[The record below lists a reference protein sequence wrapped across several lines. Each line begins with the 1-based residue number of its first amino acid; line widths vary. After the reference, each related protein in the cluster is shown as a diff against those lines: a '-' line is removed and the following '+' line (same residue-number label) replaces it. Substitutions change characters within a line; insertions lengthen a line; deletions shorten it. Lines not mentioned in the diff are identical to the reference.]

1 MGNSASETSAGKA
14 RDMAKLFPRRPE
26 RIVVAVVLLA
36 WVLLALS
43 SPWQTI
49 ADNAS
54 RSVSW
59 VLLTWGWLLWIA
71 VGASLLVPSP
81 MSLTIIRIVVPLSV
95 VVSIVASHPPAVFC
109 SVVALIVCASPVFV
123 DAMVQGGAY
132 GDETR
137 FALRTPLPYVVPAV
151 IAWVIYTASL
161 VGGSLLLAAQQFVV
175 GAVLVAIGVFLSRSI
190 PQRLHRLAR
199 RWLVLVP
206 VGIMVHDHLVLH
218 ETIMAPSA
226 KIMSVARTSDV
237 GEAADLTG
245 GTFGDRL
252 TITLTEA
259 DKVVM
264 SAITAKTLGTTEALH
279 VKMFCIA
286 PRRLTAALSA
296 ITQ

>member
-1 MGNSASETSAGKA
+1 MSKHP
-14 RDMAKLFPRRPE
+14 LLRPE
-26 RIVVAVVLLA
+26 RIVVSVVLAA
-36 WVLLALS
+36 WVVLALS

-49 ADNAS
+49 ADDAS

-59 VLLTWGWLLWIA
+59 VLLTWSWLLWTA

-81 MSLTIIRIVVPLSV
+81 MSLTIVRIVVPLSV
-95 VVSIVASHPPAVFC
+95 VVSVVASQPLAIFC

-123 DAMVQGGAY
+123 DSMVQGGAY

-151 IAWVIYTASL
+151 IAWLLFTTAII
-161 VGGSLLLAAQQFVV
+161 GGSLFLAAREYVV
-175 GAVLVAIGVFLSRSI
+175 GAILVAIGILLSRTI

-199 RWLVLVP
+199 RWLVIVP
-206 VGIMVHDHLVLH
+206 VGIVVHDHLVLH
-218 ETIMAPSA
+218 ETIMAHTEKILSA
-226 KIMSVARTSDV
+226 ARASNV

-245 GTFGDRL
+245 GVIGDRL
-252 TITLTEA
+252 TIALTEA
-259 DKVVM
+259 DKVVL

-286 PRRLTAALSA
+286 PRRLDAALLA

>member
-1 MGNSASETSAGKA
+1 MTGTSAGKA
-14 RDMAKLFPRRPE
+14 RDMVKLIPLRPE
-26 RIVVAVVLLA
+26 RIAVSVVLLA
-36 WVLLALS
+36 WVVLALS
-43 SPWQTI
+43 APWQTI
-49 ADNAS
+49 ADDAS

-59 VLLTWGWLLWIA
+59 VLLIWGWLLWTA

-81 MSLTIIRIVVPLSV
+81 MSLTIVRIVVPLSV
-95 VVSIVASHPPAVFC
+95 VISIVASQPIAVFC
-109 SVVALIVCASPVFV
+109 SVVTLIVCASPVFV

-137 FALRTPLPYVVPAV
+137 FALRTPLPYVVPAI
-151 IAWVIYTASL
+151 IAWAIYTTSL
-161 VGGSLLLAAQQFVV
+161 VGGSLLLAARQYVI
-175 GAVLVAIGVFLSRSI
+175 GAILIALGLFLSRTI
-190 PQRLHRLAR
+190 PKKLHRLAR

-206 VGIMVHDHLVLH
+206 VGVVVHDHLVLH

-226 KIMSVARTSDV
+226 KIMSVVRTAEV

-245 GTFGDRL
+245 GTIGDRI

>member
-1 MGNSASETSAGKA
+1 
-14 RDMAKLFPRRPE
+14 
-26 RIVVAVVLLA
+26 
-36 WVLLALS
+36 
-43 SPWQTI
+43 
-49 ADNAS
+49 
-54 RSVSW
+54 
-59 VLLTWGWLLWIA
+59 
-71 VGASLLVPSP
+71 
-81 MSLTIIRIVVPLSV
+81 V
-95 VVSIVASHPPAVFC
+95 VVSIAASQPLAIFC

-132 GDETR
+132 GDESR

-151 IAWVIYTASL
+151 IAWLLYTAAL
-161 VGGSLLLAAQQFVV
+161 IGGSLLLAAQQYIV
-175 GAVLVAIGVFLSRSI
+175 GAVLVAIGILLSRTI

-206 VGIMVHDHLVLH
+206 VGIVVHDHLVLH

-226 KIMSVARTSDV
+226 KILSVARTSDV

-245 GTFGDRL
+245 GVFGERI
-252 TITLTEA
+252 TIALTEA
-259 DKVVM
+259 DKVIL
-264 SAITAKTLGTTEALH
+264 SKITAKALGTTEALH

>member
-1 MGNSASETSAGKA
+1 MSETSAGKA
-14 RDMAKLFPRRPE
+14 RDMSKHPLLRPE
-26 RIVVAVVLLA
+26 RIVVSVVIIA
-36 WVLLALS
+36 WVTIAIA

-49 ADNAS
+49 ADDAS

-59 VLLTWGWLLWIA
+59 VLLIWGWLLWTS

-81 MSLTIIRIVVPLSV
+81 MSLTIVRIIVPLSV
-95 VVSIVASHPPAVFC
+95 VVSIAASQPLAIFC

-132 GDETR
+132 GDESR
-137 FALRTPLPYVVPAV
+137 FALRTPLPYVVPAI
-151 IAWVIYTASL
+151 IAWLLYTAAL
-161 VGGSLLLAAQQFVV
+161 IGGSLLLAAQQYIV
-175 GAVLVAIGVFLSRSI
+175 GAVLVTIGILLSRTI

-206 VGIMVHDHLVLH
+206 VGIVVHDHLVLH

-226 KIMSVARTSDV
+226 KILSVARTSDV

-245 GTFGDRL
+245 GVFGERI
-252 TITLTEA
+252 TIALTEA
-259 DKVVM
+259 DKVIL
-264 SAITAKTLGTTEALH
+264 SKITAKALGTTEALH

>member
-1 MGNSASETSAGKA
+1 MSEHPWFQPQ
-14 RDMAKLFPRRPE
+14 R
-26 RIVVAVVLLA
+26 VLLSVA
-36 WVLLALS
+36 MVTWVVLALS

-49 ADNAS
+49 ADDAS
-54 RSVSW
+54 RSVCW
-59 VLLTWGWLLWIA
+59 VLLTWGWLLWTS

-81 MSLTIIRIVVPLSV
+81 TSLTIVRIVVPLSV
-95 VVSIVASHPPAVFC
+95 VVSVVAGQPLAVFC
-109 SVVALIVCASPVFV
+109 SVVALIVCASPMFV
-123 DAMVQGGAY
+123 DVMVQGGAY
-132 GDETR
+132 GDEKR

-151 IAWVIYTASL
+151 IAWLLYTASL
-161 VGGSLLLAAQQFVV
+161 IGGSLLLASRQYIF
-175 GAVLVAIGVFLSRSI
+175 GAVLVGIGILLSRTI

-206 VGIMVHDHLVLH
+206 VGIVVHDHLVLH

-226 KIMSVARTSDV
+226 KILSVARTSDV

-245 GTFGDRL
+245 GVFGERI
-252 TITLTEA
+252 TIALTEA
-259 DKVVM
+259 DKVIL
-264 SAITAKTLGTTEALH
+264 SKITAKALGTTEALH

>member
-1 MGNSASETSAGKA
+1 MSETSAGKA
-14 RDMAKLFPRRPE
+14 REMSKHPVFRPE
-26 RIVVAVVLLA
+26 RIVVSVVLAA
-36 WVLLALS
+36 WVVLALS

-49 ADNAS
+49 ADDAS

-59 VLLTWGWLLWIA
+59 VLLTWSWLLWTA

-81 MSLTIIRIVVPLSV
+81 MSLTIVRIVVPLSV
-95 VVSIVASHPPAVFC
+95 VVSVVASQPLAIFC

-123 DAMVQGGAY
+123 DSMVQGGAY

-151 IAWVIYTASL
+151 IAWLLFTTAII
-161 VGGSLLLAAQQFVV
+161 GGSLFLAAREYVV
-175 GAVLVAIGVFLSRSI
+175 GAILVAIGIFLSRTI

-199 RWLVLVP
+199 RWLVIVP
-206 VGIMVHDHLVLH
+206 VGIVVHDHLVLH
-218 ETIMAPSA
+218 ETIMAHTEKILSA
-226 KIMSVARTSDV
+226 ARASNV

-245 GTFGDRL
+245 GVIGDRL
-252 TITLTEA
+252 TIALTEA
-259 DKVVM
+259 DKVVL

-286 PRRLTAALSA
+286 PRRLDAALSA

>member
-1 MGNSASETSAGKA
+1 MT
-14 RDMAKLFPRRPE
+14 
-26 RIVVAVVLLA
+26 
-36 WVLLALS
+36 LALS

-49 ADNAS
+49 ADDAS
-54 RSVSW
+54 RLVAW
-59 VLLTWGWLLWIA
+59 VVIAWGWLLWTS

-81 MSLTIIRIVVPLSV
+81 MSLTIVRIVVPLSV
-95 VVSIVASHPPAVFC
+95 VVSVVASQPLAIFC
-109 SVVALIVCASPVFV
+109 SVVALIVCATPIFV

-137 FALRTPLPYVVPAV
+137 FALRTPLPYVVPAI
-151 IAWVIYTASL
+151 IAWMLYSTSL
-161 VGGSLLLAAQQFVV
+161 IGGSLLLATRQYIF
-175 GAVLVAIGVFLSRSI
+175 GAVLVAIGILLSRTI

-206 VGIMVHDHLVLH
+206 VGIVVHDHLVLH
-218 ETIMAPSA
+218 ETIMAPSG
-226 KIMSVARTSDV
+226 KILSVTRTSHV

-245 GTFGDRL
+245 GVFGDRI
-252 TITLTEA
+252 TIALTEA

>member
-1 MGNSASETSAGKA
+1 MSETSAGKA
-14 RDMAKLFPRRPE
+14 REMSKHPLLRPE
-26 RIVVAVVLLA
+26 RIVVSVVLAA
-36 WVLLALS
+36 WVVLALS

-49 ADNAS
+49 ADDAS

-59 VLLTWGWLLWIA
+59 VLLTWSWLLWTA

-81 MSLTIIRIVVPLSV
+81 MSLTIVRIVVPLSV
-95 VVSIVASHPPAVFC
+95 VVSVVASQPLAIFC

-123 DAMVQGGAY
+123 DSMVQGGAY

-151 IAWVIYTASL
+151 IAWLLFSTAII
-161 VGGSLLLAAQQFVV
+161 GGSLFLAAREYVV
-175 GAVLVAIGVFLSRSI
+175 GAILVAIGILLSRTI
-190 PQRLHRLAR
+190 PQRLHRLAH
-199 RWLVLVP
+199 RWLVIVP
-206 VGIMVHDHLVLH
+206 VGIVVHDHLVLH
-218 ETIMAPSA
+218 ETIMAHTEKILSA
-226 KIMSVARTSDV
+226 ARASDV

-245 GTFGDRL
+245 GVIGDRL
-252 TITLTEA
+252 TIALTEA
-259 DKVVM
+259 DKVVL

-286 PRRLTAALSA
+286 PRRLDAALLA

>member
-1 MGNSASETSAGKA
+1 MSETSAGKA
-14 RDMAKLFPRRPE
+14 RDMSKHPLLRPE
-26 RIVVAVVLLA
+26 RIVVSVVIAA
-36 WVLLALS
+36 WVTIAIA

-49 ADNAS
+49 ADDAS

-59 VLLTWGWLLWIA
+59 VLLTWGWLLWTSVA
-71 VGASLLVPSP
+71 ASLLVPSP
-81 MSLTIIRIVVPLSV
+81 TSLTIVRIVVPLSV
-95 VVSIVASHPPAVFC
+95 VVSIAASQPLAIFC

-132 GDETR
+132 GDESR

-151 IAWVIYTASL
+151 IAWLLYTAAL
-161 VGGSLLLAAQQFVV
+161 IGGSLLLAAQQYIV
-175 GAVLVAIGVFLSRSI
+175 GAVLVTIGILLSRTI

-206 VGIMVHDHLVLH
+206 VGIVVHDHLVLH

-226 KIMSVARTSDV
+226 KILSVARTSDV

-245 GTFGDRL
+245 GVFGERI
-252 TITLTEA
+252 TIALTEA
-259 DKVVM
+259 DKVIL
-264 SAITAKTLGTTEALH
+264 SKITAKALGTTEALH

>member
-1 MGNSASETSAGKA
+1 MSETSAGKA
-14 RDMAKLFPRRPE
+14 RDMSKHPLLRPE
-26 RIVVAVVLLA
+26 RIVVSVVIAA
-36 WVLLALS
+36 WVTIAIA

-49 ADNAS
+49 ADDAS

-59 VLLTWGWLLWIA
+59 VLLIWGWLLWTSVA
-71 VGASLLVPSP
+71 ASLLVPSP
-81 MSLTIIRIVVPLSV
+81 TSLTIVRIIVPLSV
-95 VVSIVASHPPAVFC
+95 VVSIAGSQPLAIFC
-109 SVVALIVCASPVFV
+109 SVVALIVCSSPVFV

-132 GDETR
+132 GDESR

-151 IAWVIYTASL
+151 IAWFLYTAAL
-161 VGGSLLLAAQQFVV
+161 IGGSLLLAAQQYIV
-175 GAVLVAIGVFLSRSI
+175 GAVLVTIGILLSRTI

-206 VGIMVHDHLVLH
+206 VGIVVHDHLVLH

-226 KIMSVARTSDV
+226 KILSVARTSDV

-245 GTFGDRL
+245 GVFGERI
-252 TITLTEA
+252 TIALTEA
-259 DKVVM
+259 DKVIL
-264 SAITAKTLGTTEALH
+264 SKITAKALGTTEALH

>member
-1 MGNSASETSAGKA
+1 MGNSASETPAGKA

-95 VVSIVASHPPAVFC
+95 VVSVVASQPLAVFC

-206 VGIMVHDHLVLH
+206 VGIVVHDHLVLH

-264 SAITAKTLGTTEALH
+264 SAITAKTLGTTKALH

>member
-1 MGNSASETSAGKA
+1 MAQHPLLQPQRVLNSVA
-14 RDMAKLFPRRPE
+14 MA
-26 RIVVAVVLLA
+26 A
-36 WVLLALS
+36 WVALALS

-49 ADNAS
+49 ADDAS
-54 RSVSW
+54 RSVAW
-59 VLLTWGWLLWIA
+59 VVLTWGWFLWTG

-81 MSLTIIRIVVPLSV
+81 ISLTIMRTVVPLSV
-95 VVSIVASHPPAVFC
+95 VVSVVASQPLAVFC
-109 SVVALIVCASPVFV
+109 SVVALIVCMSPVFV

-151 IAWVIYTASL
+151 VAWLLYTAAL
-161 VGGSLLLAAQQFVV
+161 IGGSLFLAARQYIF
-175 GAVLVAIGVFLSRSI
+175 GAVLVAIGILLSRTI
-190 PQRLHRLAR
+190 PRRLHRLAR

-206 VGIMVHDHLVLH
+206 VGIVVHDHLVLH
-218 ETIMAPSA
+218 ETIMAHSG
-226 KIMSVARTSDV
+226 KILSVTRTSDV

-245 GTFGDRL
+245 GVVGDRI
-252 TITLTEA
+252 TIALTEA
-259 DKVVM
+259 DKVVL
-264 SAITAKTLGTTEALH
+264 SAITAKALGTTEALH

>member
-1 MGNSASETSAGKA
+1 MAQHPLLQPQRVLNSVA
-14 RDMAKLFPRRPE
+14 MA
-26 RIVVAVVLLA
+26 A
-36 WVLLALS
+36 WVALALS

-49 ADNAS
+49 ADDAS
-54 RSVSW
+54 RSVAW
-59 VLLTWGWLLWIA
+59 VVLTWGWFLWTG

-81 MSLTIIRIVVPLSV
+81 ISLTIMRTVVPLSV
-95 VVSIVASHPPAVFC
+95 VVSVVASQPLAVFC
-109 SVVALIVCASPVFV
+109 SVVALIVCTSPVFV

-151 IAWVIYTASL
+151 VAWLLYTAAL
-161 VGGSLLLAAQQFVV
+161 IGGSLFLAARQYIF
-175 GAVLVAIGVFLSRSI
+175 GAVLVAIGIILSRTI
-190 PQRLHRLAR
+190 PRRLHRLAR

-206 VGIMVHDHLVLH
+206 VGIVVHDHLVLH
-218 ETIMAPSA
+218 ETIMAHSG
-226 KIMSVARTSDV
+226 KILSVTRTSDV

-245 GTFGDRL
+245 GVVGDRI
-252 TITLTEA
+252 TIALTEA
-259 DKVVM
+259 DKVVL
-264 SAITAKTLGTTEALH
+264 SAITAKALGTTEALH

>member
-1 MGNSASETSAGKA
+1 MSEHP
-14 RDMAKLFPRRPE
+14 LLRPE
-26 RIVVAVVLLA
+26 RIVVSVVIVA
-36 WVLLALS
+36 WVVLALS

-49 ADNAS
+49 ADDAS
-54 RSVSW
+54 RSVCW
-59 VLLTWGWLLWIA
+59 VLLTWSWLLWTS

-81 MSLTIIRIVVPLSV
+81 TSLTIVRIVVPLSV
-95 VVSIVASHPPAVFC
+95 VISVVAGQPLAVFC
-109 SVVALIVCASPVFV
+109 SVVALIVCASPMFV
-123 DAMVQGGAY
+123 DVMVQGGAY
-132 GDETR
+132 GDEKR

-151 IAWVIYTASL
+151 IAWLLYTASL
-161 VGGSLLLAAQQFVV
+161 IGGSLLFASRQYIV
-175 GAVLVAIGVFLSRSI
+175 GAVFVAIGILLSRTI

-206 VGIMVHDHLVLH
+206 VGIVVHDHLVLH

-226 KIMSVARTSDV
+226 KILSVDRTSDI

-245 GTFGDRL
+245 GVFGDRI
-252 TITLTEA
+252 TIELTEA
-259 DKVVM
+259 DKVIL
-264 SAITAKTLGTTEALH
+264 SKITAKALGTTEALH

>member
-1 MGNSASETSAGKA
+1 
-14 RDMAKLFPRRPE
+14 MAQHPQLRQE
-26 RIVVAVVLLA
+26 RIVVSVVLLA
-36 WVLLALS
+36 WVALALS

-49 ADNAS
+49 ADDVS
-54 RSVSW
+54 RSVAW
-59 VLLTWGWLLWIA
+59 VVLSWGWFLWTG

-81 MSLTIIRIVVPLSV
+81 MSLTIVRIAVPLSV
-95 VVSIVASHPPAVFC
+95 VVSVIASQPLAVFC

-151 IAWVIYTASL
+151 VAWLLYTAAL
-161 VGGSLLLAAQQFVV
+161 IGGSLFLAARQYIF
-175 GAVLVAIGVFLSRSI
+175 GAVLVAIGILLSRTI
-190 PQRLHRLAR
+190 PRRLHRLAR

-206 VGIMVHDHLVLH
+206 VGIVIHDHLVLH

-226 KIMSVARTSDV
+226 KIMSVVRTSDV

-279 VKMFCIA
+279 VKMFCVA

-296 ITQ
+296 ITL

>member
-1 MGNSASETSAGKA
+1 
-14 RDMAKLFPRRPE
+14 MAQHPQLRPE
-26 RIVVAVVLLA
+26 RIVVSVVLLA
-36 WVLLALS
+36 WVALALS

-49 ADNAS
+49 ADDAS
-54 RSVSW
+54 RSVAW
-59 VLLTWGWLLWIA
+59 VVLAWGWFLWTG

-81 MSLTIIRIVVPLSV
+81 MSLTIVRIVVPLSV
-95 VVSIVASHPPAVFC
+95 VVSVLASQPLAVFC

-151 IAWVIYTASL
+151 VAWLLYTAAL
-161 VGGSLLLAAQQFVV
+161 IGGSLLLAAHQYIV
-175 GAVLVAIGVFLSRSI
+175 GAVLVAIGILLSRTI
-190 PQRLHRLAR
+190 PRRLHRLAR

-206 VGIMVHDHLVLH
+206 VGIVVHDHLVLH
-218 ETIMAPSA
+218 ETIMAHTG
-226 KIMSVARTSDV
+226 KILSVTRTSDV

-245 GTFGDRL
+245 GVVGDRI
-252 TITLTEA
+252 TIALTEA
-259 DKVVM
+259 DKVVL
-264 SAITAKTLGTTEALH
+264 SAITAKALGTTEALH

-286 PRRLTAALSA
+286 PRRLNAALSA

>member
-1 MGNSASETSAGKA
+1 
-14 RDMAKLFPRRPE
+14 MA
-26 RIVVAVVLLA
+26 A
-36 WVLLALS
+36 WVALALS

-49 ADNAS
+49 ADDAS
-54 RSVSW
+54 RSVAW
-59 VLLTWGWLLWIA
+59 VVLAWGWFLWTG

-81 MSLTIIRIVVPLSV
+81 ISLTNMRTVVPLSV
-95 VVSIVASHPPAVFC
+95 AVSVVASQPLAIFC

-137 FALRTPLPYVVPAV
+137 FALRTPLPYVVPAI
-151 IAWVIYTASL
+151 IAWLLYTTSL
-161 VGGSLLLAAQQFVV
+161 IGGSLLLAAQQYLV
-175 GAVLVAIGVFLSRSI
+175 GAILVALGILLSRTI
-190 PQRLHRLAR
+190 PKRLHRLAR

-206 VGIMVHDHLVLH
+206 VGIVVHDHLVLR
-218 ETIMAPSA
+218 ETIMAHSG
-226 KIMSVARTSDV
+226 KISSVTRTSLV

-245 GTFGDRL
+245 GVFGDRI
-252 TITLTEA
+252 TIVLAEA
-259 DKVVM
+259 DKVVL
-264 SAITAKTLGTTEALH
+264 SAITAKALGTTEALH

>member
-1 MGNSASETSAGKA
+1 
-14 RDMAKLFPRRPE
+14 MAQHPWLQPQR
-26 RIVVAVVLLA
+26 VLVSVAMAA
-36 WVLLALS
+36 WVALALS

-49 ADNAS
+49 ADDSS
-54 RSVSW
+54 RSVAW
-59 VLLTWGWLLWIA
+59 VVLTWGWLLWTG

-81 MSLTIIRIVVPLSV
+81 MSLTIVRILVPLSV
-95 VVSIVASHPPAVFC
+95 VVSIVASLPLAVFC
-109 SVVALIVCASPVFV
+109 SVVALIVCASSVFV

-132 GDETR
+132 GDEKR

-151 IAWVIYTASL
+151 LAWLLYTTSL
-161 VGGSLLLAAQQFVV
+161 IGGSLFLAARQYIF
-175 GAVLVAIGVFLSRSI
+175 GAVLAAIGIILSRTI
-190 PQRLHRLAR
+190 PRRLHRLAR

-206 VGIMVHDHLVLH
+206 VGIVVHDHLVLH
-218 ETIMAPSA
+218 ETIMAPLG
-226 KIMSVARTSDV
+226 KIMSVVRTSDI

-245 GTFGDRL
+245 GVFGDRL
-252 TITLTEA
+252 TIALTEA
-259 DKVVM
+259 DKVVL

>member
-1 MGNSASETSAGKA
+1 MAQHPWLQPQRVLNSVA
-14 RDMAKLFPRRPE
+14 MA
-26 RIVVAVVLLA
+26 A
-36 WVLLALS
+36 WVALALS

-49 ADNAS
+49 ADDAS
-54 RSVSW
+54 RSVAW
-59 VLLTWGWLLWIA
+59 VVLTWGWFLWTG

-81 MSLTIIRIVVPLSV
+81 ISLTIMRTVVPLSV
-95 VVSIVASHPPAVFC
+95 VVSVVASQPLAVFC
-109 SVVALIVCASPVFV
+109 SVVALIVCMSPVFV

-151 IAWVIYTASL
+151 VAWLLYTAAL
-161 VGGSLLLAAQQFVV
+161 IGGSLLLAARQYIF
-175 GAVLVAIGVFLSRSI
+175 GAVLVAMGILLSRTI
-190 PQRLHRLAR
+190 PRRLHRLAR

-206 VGIMVHDHLVLH
+206 VGIVVHDHLVLH
-218 ETIMAPSA
+218 ETIMAHSG
-226 KIMSVARTSDV
+226 KILSVTRTSDV

-245 GTFGDRL
+245 GVVGDRI
-252 TITLTEA
+252 TIALTEA
-259 DKVVM
+259 DKVVL
-264 SAITAKTLGTTEALH
+264 SAITAKALGTTEALH

>member
-1 MGNSASETSAGKA
+1 MAQHPLLQPQRVLNSVA
-14 RDMAKLFPRRPE
+14 MA
-26 RIVVAVVLLA
+26 A
-36 WVLLALS
+36 WVALALS

-49 ADNAS
+49 ADDAS
-54 RSVSW
+54 RSVAW
-59 VLLTWGWLLWIA
+59 VVLTWGWFLWTG

-81 MSLTIIRIVVPLSV
+81 ISLTIMRTVVPLSV
-95 VVSIVASHPPAVFC
+95 VVSVVASQPLAVFC
-109 SVVALIVCASPVFV
+109 SVVALIVCTSPVFV

-151 IAWVIYTASL
+151 VAWLLYTAAL
-161 VGGSLLLAAQQFVV
+161 IGGSHFLAARQYIF
-175 GAVLVAIGVFLSRSI
+175 GAVLVAIGIILSRTI
-190 PQRLHRLAR
+190 PRRLHRLAR

-206 VGIMVHDHLVLH
+206 VGIVVHDHLVLH
-218 ETIMAPSA
+218 ETIMAHSG
-226 KIMSVARTSDV
+226 KILSVTRTSDV

-245 GTFGDRL
+245 GVVGDRI
-252 TITLTEA
+252 TIALTEA
-259 DKVVM
+259 DKVVL
-264 SAITAKTLGTTEALH
+264 SAITAKALGTTEALH

>member
-1 MGNSASETSAGKA
+1 MSGASAGKA
-14 RDMAKLFPRRPE
+14 RDMSTHPLLRPE
-26 RIVVAVVLLA
+26 RIVVSVVLLA
-36 WVLLALS
+36 WVVLALS

-54 RSVSW
+54 QSVSW
-59 VLLTWGWLLWIA
+59 VLLTWSWFLWTGIG
-71 VGASLLVPSP
+71 VSLLVPSP

-95 VVSIVASHPPAVFC
+95 VVSVLAGRPLAVFC
-109 SVVALIVCASPVFV
+109 SVVALIICASPVFV

-132 GDETR
+132 GEETR

-151 IAWVIYTASL
+151 IAWLLYTSTL
-161 VGGSLLLAAQQFVV
+161 IGGSLLLATKQYVI
-175 GAVLVAIGVFLSRSI
+175 GAVLVAIGVLLSRTI

-206 VGIMVHDHLVLH
+206 VGIVVHDHLVLH

-226 KIMSVARTSDV
+226 KTLSAARTSDV

-245 GTFGDRL
+245 GVFGARL

-259 DKVVM
+259 DKVIL
-264 SAITAKTLGTTEALH
+264 SKITAKALGTTEALH

-286 PRRLTAALSA
+286 PRRLNAVLSA

>member
-1 MGNSASETSAGKA
+1 MKGTSAGKA
-14 RDMAKLFPRRPE
+14 RDMAKLIPLRPE
-26 RIVVAVVLLA
+26 RIAVSVVLLA
-36 WVLLALS
+36 WVVLAFS
-43 SPWQTI
+43 APWQTI
-49 ADNAS
+49 ADDAS

-59 VLLTWGWLLWIA
+59 VLLTWGWLLWTG

-81 MSLTIIRIVVPLSV
+81 MSLTIVRIVVPLSV
-95 VVSIVASHPPAVFC
+95 VISIVASQPIAVFC
-109 SVVALIVCASPVFV
+109 SVVTLIVCASPVFV

-132 GDETR
+132 GDEKR

-151 IAWVIYTASL
+151 IAWAIYTTSL
-161 VGGSLLLAAQQFVV
+161 VGGSLLLAAQQY
-175 GAVLVAIGVFLSRSI
+175 AIGAILIALGLFLSRTI
-190 PQRLHRLAR
+190 PKRLHRLAR

-206 VGIMVHDHLVLH
+206 VGVVVHDHLVLH
-218 ETIMAPSA
+218 ETIMSPSA
-226 KIMSVARTSDV
+226 KIMSVVRASDV

-245 GTFGDRL
+245 GIFGDRI

-286 PRRLTAALSA
+286 PRRVTAALSA